1 MSETLL
7 QIDLPALLIATMAA
21 IICSLCGAF
30 LLLRRQ
36 ALMSDALS
44 HVVLPGIVVGYL
56 ASGTLAALPMLLGA
70 LGACLLAVALMAVIR
85 QVRIIEP
92 GAIMGIVFTAL
103 FAFGVLLLEQKIG
116 GRVHLDAHHAL
127 YGALELTYWPGI
139 FTKGAW
145 QSMPADMPL
154 LFGVMIA
161 VVALVALFYKEL
173 KLSTFDPLLA
183 QGQGLRPSW
192 IGGGLLALSAIGCVA
207 AFQAVGSIL
216 VIALFICPAAC
227 ARLLTSSL
235 SGYLFCSA
243 ASAIAMAVIGYGLAA
258 TAPLWLGVPAALSA
272 AGMIAVT
279 GGLMVVMATFCAR
292 TK

>member
-7 QIDLPALLIATMAA
+7 QIDIPALLIAVMAA
-21 IICSLCGAF
+21 IICSLCGSF
-30 LLLRRQ
+30 LVLRRQ

-56 ASGTLAALPMLLGA
+56 LSGTLAAVPMLLGA
-70 LGACLLAVALMAVIR
+70 LSACLLAVALMAVIR
-85 QVRIIEP
+85 RVRIIEP

-103 FAFGVLLLEQKIG
+103 FALGVLLLEQKVG

-127 YGALELTYWPGI
+127 YGALELTYWPDI
-139 FTKGAW
+139 FTKDAW
-145 QSMPADMPL
+145 KSMPADMPL
-154 LFGVMIA
+154 LFGVMILI
-161 VVALVALFYKEL
+161 VTLVLLFYKEL

-183 QGQGLRPSW
+183 QGQGLHPSW
-192 IGGGLLALSAIGCVA
+192 IGGGLLALSAVGCVA

-227 ARLLTSSL
+227 SRLLTHSL
-235 SGYLFCSA
+235 SGYLLCSA
-243 ASAIAMAVIGYGLAA
+243 ASAVIMAVAGYGLAA
-258 TAPLWLGVPAALSA
+258 SAPYWLGVPSALNA

-279 GGLMVVMATFCAR
+279 GGGMVVAAASYSR
-292 TK
+292 LK

>member
-1 MSETLL
+1 MNDMIL

-30 LLLRRQ
+30 LVLRRQ

-44 HVVLPGIVVGYL
+44 HVVLPGIVTGYL
-56 ASGTLAALPMLLGA
+56 VSGTIAALPMLLGA
-70 LGACLLAVALMAVIR
+70 LGACLLAVSLMALIR
-85 QVRIIEP
+85 RVRIIES
-92 GAIMGIVFTAL
+92 GAIMGIVFTTL
-103 FAFGVLLLEQKIG
+103 FALGVLLLEQKVG

-139 FTKGAW
+139 FTPDMW
-145 QSMPADMPL
+145 QTMPADMPL
-154 LFGVMIA
+154 LFFVMLA
-161 VVALVALFYKEL
+161 VTMLVLVFYKEL
-173 KLSTFDPLLA
+173 KLATFDPLLA
-183 QGQGLRPSW
+183 QGQGLRPAWVSA
-192 IGGGLLALSAIGCVA
+192 GLLALSAVGCVA

-235 SGYLFCSA
+235 AGYLCCSA
-243 ASAIAMAVIGYGLAA
+243 SCAILMAVIGYGLAA
-258 TAPLWLGVPAALSA
+258 TAPLWLGIPAALSA

-279 GGLMVVMATFCAR
+279 GGVMVALAACYTSR
-292 TK
+292 T